1 MRLSDIL
8 GAEVIDADGR
18 VIGRAHDVRLMQDGP
33 MVSEVMASFR
43 VTGIDSHAPLELKR
57 FRTRTLE

>member
-43 VTGIDSHAPLELKR
+43 VTG
-57 FRTRTLE
+57 